1 MASAEAGAHT
11 AVCPGSNHFVGL
23 FGSVEGG
30 RILNTRLRNISIS
43 GSGNLVG
50 GLAGRNSGEI
60 SNSYAKGDVSGDG
73 RVGGLAGHNDD
84 GKTIATSYAS
94 GRVTGNFYAGGLI
107 GYNSGAIHS
116 SYWNVETTLQ
126 NSGIGSGNQDGVTGL
141 TTFQMTG
148 VSAYDHMSALDF
160 QNTWLLTEGYPALY
174 WENVKAIDLPTAAQ
188 DNGHPVAF
196 ELRQNYP
203 NPFNPVTQ
211 ISYAVAEPGHIR
223 LEVYNVLG
231 QRMAVLVDEHKA
243 PGRYQATFHAANLS
257 SGVYLCRIHTESYTE
272 TRQMV
277 LAR

>member
-126 NSGIGSGNQDGVTGL
+126 NSGIGSGNQD
-141 TTFQMTG
+141 
-148 VSAYDHMSALDF
+148 D
-160 QNTWLLTEGYPALY
+160 
-174 WENVKAIDLPTAAQ
+174 
-188 DNGHPVAF
+188 GHPVAF